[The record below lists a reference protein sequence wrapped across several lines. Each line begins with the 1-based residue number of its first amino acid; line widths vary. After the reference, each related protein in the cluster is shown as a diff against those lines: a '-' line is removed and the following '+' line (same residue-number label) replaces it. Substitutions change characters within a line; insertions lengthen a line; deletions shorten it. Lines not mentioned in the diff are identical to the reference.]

1 VVTFSTGDVA
11 PSAPAQLSPKA
22 VLILMLRSAPGAN
35 AASRDMPLS
44 VKVVLIC
51 LAALFVMAVAA
62 ATQ

>member
-1 VVTFSTGDVA
+1 
-11 PSAPAQLSPKA
+11 
-22 VLILMLRSAPGAN
+22 MLRSAPGAN

-51 LAALFVMAVAA
+51 LAALFVIAVAA